1 MSVEKNHVKRQK
13 RIYINNAKKM
23 NNVEKI
29 CYSRFSH
36 NNYLL
41 HDVEALG
48 GHLVASNITAGD
60 SLPHRVEVCF
70 LIEHRAK
77 QKDKIK

>member
-1 MSVEKNHVKRQK
+1 MVECRKKNHVKRQN

-29 CYSRFSH
+29 CYSRYSH

-70 LIEHRAK
+70 LIEHRA
-77 QKDKIK
+77 